1 MKVRLERTPT
11 GWGERLSLWRS
22 CLASAEQLIFVEGQ
36 MLEYLFSYELPAGFW
51 LWEKGENGGKEHTE
65 PHCLNGWALVWGR
78 GDLFSGKSVFYG
90 AEMQI

>member
-1 MKVRLERTPT
+1 MN
-11 GWGERLSLWRS
+11 
-22 CLASAEQLIFVEGQ
+22 F
-36 MLEYLFSYELPAGFW
+36 PAGFW
-51 LWEKGENGGKEHTE
+51 LWEKGEIGGKELTE